1 MKTKFYSIIPFI
13 LDPGNKIPKKNSKKI
28 QKIIKPLPG
37 IIFFPNGTRYAKKV
51 KTKFYS
57 RIPFILD
64 SGKKIPKKKS
74 KKIQKIIKP
83 LPGIISSPNGM
94 R

>member
-1 MKTKFYSIIPFI
+1 MKKKKI
-13 LDPGNKIPKKNSKKI
+13 LLQNSVHTHPRQEKSEKNSKDI

-37 IIFFPNGTRYAKKV
+37 IIFSQNGTRKAENV

-64 SGKKIPKKKS
+64 PGKKIPKKIVRKF
-74 KKIQKIIKP
+74 KK
-83 LPGIISSPNGM
+83 
-94 R
+94 